1 MTRSKD
7 PASEVAARPDT
18 EIEKVVRRQLTPEQL
33 ANIQSYDD
41 IFGDEFGEYLDS
53 SDLGDGFAMGDKANL
68 VGKEFA
74 IVDWEYGKNNDF
86 GNPFVIVRLVTK
98 DPFQKLIITDGS
110 TGIMR
115 QLELIHQLSK
125 GKIKRVKCRN
135 GLRASEYWV
144 DDVTGQPVGDDYAG
158 KKKKATTYY
167 IDQV

>member
-1 MTRSKD
+1 MTRSKTD
-7 PASEVAARPDT
+7 HSSEVAAKQDA
-18 EIEKVVRRQLTPEQL
+18 EIELAKRSLTPEQL
-33 ANIQSYDD
+33 KGIDSYDAV
-41 IFGDEFGEYLDS
+41 FADEFGEYIDS
-53 SDLGDGFAMGDKANL
+53 SDLGDGFAMGDKAQL

-74 IVDWEYGKNNDF
+74 IIDWEYGKNNDY
-86 GNPFVIVRLVTK
+86 GNQFIIVRLVTK

-115 QLELIHQLSK
+115 QLEMMYNLSK
-125 GKIKRVKCRN
+125 GKIKKVRCRA

-144 DDVTGQPVGDDYAG
+144 DDVTGQPVDESYAG